1 MPEVADIF
9 RLHAPAY
16 RQRFGQNLLPS
27 HRKALEDIE
36 HCRTPYFGGH
46 VYSCLHCGREHYSY
60 HSCQNRHCPK
70 CQGER
75 TERWLQQMR
84 SRMLPCPYFLIT
96 PTLPKELR
104 SLARSHQKVVY
115 SILMQSAGAAIQELA
130 LDPRYLGAT
139 PAIMAVLHT
148 WTRAMAYHL
157 HVHFLVSAG
166 GLDPNGRWVDA
177 KRSRFLFPAPALSP
191 IFRAKFC
198 DGLRRRRL
206 LQYAPAKVWKKNW
219 VVDCKHAGN
228 GETVLSYL
236 ARYIHRIAI
245 SNSRIDAIDNGQ
257 VTFHYRQNKTH
268 QLKYVTIP
276 GQDFIARFLQHVLP
290 RGFTKVR
297 YYGLWSPSSAAKL
310 EEARAQLPPAP
321 PPPPPQPVTIPG
333 GDSAETTRAAATQD
347 FSTTCHLCPFCHQGP
362 LLLLRLVPRRARS
375 P

>member
-9 RLHAPAY
+9 RLHGPAY
-16 RQRFGQNLLPS
+16 RERFGQKLLPS
-27 HRKALEDIE
+27 HRKALDDIE

-60 HSCQNRHCPK
+60 HSCQNRHCSK
-70 CQGER
+70 CQRER

-84 SRMLPCPYFLIT
+84 SRMLPCSYFLIT
-96 PTLPKELR
+96 ATLPQELR
-104 SLARSHQKVVY
+104 SLARSHQKAVY
-115 SILMQSAGAAIQELA
+115 SILMQSAAAAIQKLA
-130 LDPRYLGAT
+130 LDPQYIGAI
-139 PAIMAVLHT
+139 PAIMGILQT
-148 WTRAMAYHL
+148 WTRAMTYHP

-177 KRSRFLFPAPALSP
+177 KRAHFLLPAPALSP
-191 IFRAKFC
+191 IFQGKFC
-198 DGLRRRRL
+198 HGLRRRGL
-206 LQYAPAKVWKKNW
+206 LEHAPAKVWKKNW
-219 VVDCKHAGN
+219 VVDCKRAGN
-228 GETVLSYL
+228 GEMVLSYL

-245 SNSRIDAIDNGQ
+245 SNSRIDTIDNGQ
-257 VTFHYRQNKTH
+257 VTFHYRHNKTH
-268 QLKYVTIP
+268 QLKYVTIS

-321 PPPPPQPVTIPG
+321 PPQPVKTPSRDPGDTIH
-333 GDSAETTRAAATQD
+333 AAATPD
-347 FSTTCHLCPFCHQGP
+347 FCTTCHLCPFCHQGP
-362 LLLLRLVPRRARS
+362 LLLLRVVPRRARS